1 MNIQTIPLQVT
12 LLNPPSFPL
21 QIIAD
26 SARITR
32 GIEESHY
39 TDQDY
44 FHLLYKLGHHSVMEH
59 LCLSFRI
66 EGISR
71 ACSHQL
77 VRFRIGV
84 SFTQRSQRYTNESHL
99 QIITPPSIEKDS
111 STHISYMKAME
122 QMQELYCHLLKT
134 GIPKEDARFILPN
147 AAATSIIMTM
157 NFRELMHACHLR
169 LCTKAQWE
177 IQRLFQTVKQE
188 VHHYSPFL
196 ARYLQP
202 KCVFQGHCTEA
213 RPCKTETQIQEE
225 WSQLQNEI
233 F

>member
-1 MNIQTIPLQVT
+1 MNIQKVSLQVS
-12 LLNPPSFPL
+12 LLSPPSSPL
-21 QIIAD
+21 KIIAD

-59 LCLSFRI
+59 VCFSFRI

-84 SFTQRSQRYTNESHL
+84 SFTQRSQRYTNESNL
-99 QIITPPSIEKDS
+99 QIIVPPSIEKNPS
-111 STHISYMKAME
+111 KYETYIEYIKHLQA
-122 QMQELYCHLLKT
+122 LYCDLLKT
-134 GIPKEDARFILPN
+134 GIPKEDARFLLPN
-147 AAATSIIMTM
+147 AAATSLIMTM

-169 LCTKAQWE
+169 LCAKAQWE
-177 IQRLFQTVKQE
+177 IQQLFQAVKQE
-188 VHHYSPFL
+188 MHQYSPFL
-196 ARYLQP
+196 AHYLQP
-202 KCVFQGHCTEA
+202 KCVFQGHCTEVK
-213 RPCKTETQIQEE
+213 PCKSKDQIEEE
-225 WSQLQNEI
+225 WNQLQNNTL
-233 F
+233 